1 MWRGGRGEGSHIHKR
16 EEYVRGGEVV
26 SGHGQLSAYFAV
38 RSVIFDGKFRFG
50 SVRYGRGGS
59 ITYGGR
65 GVRTLIYIH
74 VHKERRG
81 LEVVPR
87 L

>member
-1 MWRGGRGEGSHIHKR
+1 MRRGGRGEWSHIHKR
-16 EEYVRGGEVV
+16 EGMCGGEVV

-59 ITYGGR
+59 IT
-65 GVRTLIYIH
+65 
-74 VHKERRG
+74 
-81 LEVVPR
+81 
-87 L
+87 